1 MALGSRWRYTFAEL
15 GKGLRANLLMTAATV
30 LTVMVSLTL
39 GGMGLLAQRQVETTS
54 QLFYSEV
61 EVSIYLQQDVPEEQR
76 LSLEEELQRN
86 PEVETVEYVSSEE
99 AYQIFQELFADDP
112 ALLES
117 VESDTLPES
126 FRLKL
131 VDPEN
136 FSVVRSQYV
145 SWPGVEDVTDQSE
158 VLDRFFGLV
167 NAFKIGGWAIA
178 ALQLLGGAALIAN
191 TIRLSAFARRE
202 QIGIMKL
209 VGATNWYIRL
219 PFILEGVVAGVIGS
233 VGALLLLLLGQ
244 LTLVDAISDYIQ
256 FIPLVGLGDVLAIA
270 PFLILA
276 GAGVAALASFVSL
289 RRFLAV

>member
-1 MALGSRWRYTFAEL
+1 MALGPRWRYTFAEL
-15 GKGLRANLLMTAATV
+15 GKGLRANLLMTVATV

-39 GGMGLLAQRQVETTS
+39 GGMGLLAQRQVDSTS

-61 EVSIYLQQDVPEEQR
+61 EVSIYLQADVPEEQR
-76 LSLEEELQRN
+76 LSLEEELQSN
-86 PEVETVEYVSSEE
+86 PEVGSVDYVSSQE
-99 AYQIFQELFADDP
+99 AYEVFQELFADDP

-117 VESDTLPES
+117 VDGETLPES

-131 VDPEN
+131 VHPEN

-167 NAFKIGGWAIA
+167 HAFKIGGYSIA
-178 ALQLLGGAALIAN
+178 GLQLVGGAALIAN

-209 VGATNWYIRL
+209 VGATNWYIRM
-219 PFILEGVVAGVIGS
+219 PFILEGVVTGLIGS
-233 VGALLLLLLGQ
+233 IGALLLLLLGQ
-244 LTLVDAISDYIQ
+244 LTLVDAISGYIQ
-256 FIPLVGLGDVLAIA
+256 FIPLVGVRDVIAVAPLVIAI
-270 PFLILA
+270 
-276 GAGVAALASFVSL
+276 GVAAAALASFFSL
-289 RRFLAV
+289 RRFLDV